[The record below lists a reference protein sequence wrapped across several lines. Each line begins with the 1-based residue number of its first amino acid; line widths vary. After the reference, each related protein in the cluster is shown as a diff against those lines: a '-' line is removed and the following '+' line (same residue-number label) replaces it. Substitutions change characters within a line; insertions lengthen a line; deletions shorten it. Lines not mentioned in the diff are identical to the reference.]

1 MAKKLSKNKA
11 EKILHDKQV
20 KGRPLTE
27 KQRKFFGAVASGA
40 VPKAQPGRAVSDNT
54 RAQKYIPLLSEEAS
68 NAKLVRD
75 VQESAATVDRK
86 KKLKP
91 IKDAA
96 LRTADVTTD
105 LMQLGNFIPNLLAQ
119 IVGKIGNIA
128 GVPIDAYQAAE
139 AFNEGDYV
147 ETGINLAS
155 VGLPMMLGTN
165 TFRRNS
171 KYLRPG
177 QPLYPLS
184 PQGLN
189 RNLGLNVPRVNYIE
203 PFTRTKGMTRSNLL
217 ANRGLLGA
225 LGAET
230 VYDVKKQGGAI
241 PKAQN
246 GIEGTMGGLTDKG
259 FNYNGAWGGQFAM
272 GGMLPGV
279 QGHMYARTGAPSEG
293 KYAKKTLPSAAEGY
307 EILPDP
313 TDPERKYKLSAVVQS
328 AKDIL
333 NPVLRSKNPK
343 LYDEWQKGRV
353 EAIRSGD
360 VGKYDVEKSL
370 PIYLTSDE
378 MRTELSKHNK
388 KYYDEYITA
397 LKELDMFKGL
407 GRESY
412 AGQIEGQKPLENLLY
427 GYRLSTAPV
436 NLGVDKP
443 GEGFRY
449 AYNPSTGEYKKE
461 VMKGGGKMMSY
472 YQQGLDFQPK
482 TISKKGSKI
491 KKDNDGYWNPEN
503 WGKPVEIDSNEI
515 TMQGVYE
522 PLLGVS
528 DTGDTQMMFPGEDY
542 TFEGESVTEYPVA
555 QNGINQLDA
564 QPNKKLDQL
573 LNFTNFNDMANAKK
587 GKKIP
592 KAQIGINSS
601 NLNFLSTGANAAKQF
616 NTYNNISSGIQAGS
630 KIGQAIQRVIQAV
643 EQKKMAKQTRAL
655 ATPVAQ
661 AAATRDVD
669 APNMLARQIQAN
681 RPEYNLVTANDVGVN
696 PFGTGYDVLSMA
708 QNGTMIGGNP
718 TEIQNTY
725 APNTLYDD
733 LGYEP
738 LDESS
743 RVKQFERG
751 GGIPKAKLGL
761 GTAFN
766 LIGQGANVA
775 GDIIAGI
782 IGLGTKNMNQ
792 QSNELLGQA
801 AFQSG
806 MQGLLGGQYGGY
818 MKHGGD
824 VGDEYK
830 WVSHNWQPQ
839 VIAKFGEHNVKDL
852 LKPDPMMN
860 TLRAGG
866 HLKEYTPPSE
876 RAMSTERP
884 QFAMGGELNTHWGGD
899 MELASYNPYMPG
911 SGETRVARG
920 LYHSE
925 SDGRGNTGIGMSYG
939 GNMVEVENG
948 EPIIE
953 MQEGGSVQD
962 KSAVVFGNL
971 KIPSYVASELGDK
984 DAKGKMFKSYV
995 NLLNKKEV
1003 IQNNTINTALK
1014 ITDLVDGNSSFDLLS
1029 MNTAK
1034 AMLTGAD
1041 MKLKEIAQKK
1051 MMAAGAQ
1058 QAMHE
1063 TADEQ
1068 GFDVEQFINRGK
1080 IVQAKNGANTAQSG
1094 TSIVDYMRSQG
1105 EDSSFKRR
1113 AELAKEAGIQ
1123 NYKGTSNQNMELLK
1137 YVQGKKAQQP
1147 ATPYQPAYTPI
1158 KLEADLEKPKFMQ
1171 PVDFDKP
1178 LYTPQGIPEL
1188 GDVIQNRYDVTG
1200 VVPEELSFQSD
1211 YYSTPESEPFG
1222 GYDKT
1227 KRVGIPSSIT
1237 DMVSRAVAS
1246 AKSTEGE
1253 DKKKMKALDIAQ
1265 MAYNELLPFIRPVNQ
1280 MELDPSQLAGEMM
1293 ALSTNVLEPVQAQFY
1308 QPMLEARAPKMT
1320 AQDAL
1325 NRNQADF
1332 NALARQVGNNPAA
1345 LSVLAAQK
1353 QAADRQAIAQT
1364 EAFNIQQEMATRNR
1378 NIASLNDASLKNLAI
1393 ADTQYQRQA
1402 GAKSATKAQAQAALN
1417 SIASKIG
1424 QNKLE
1429 NLQSAVMQN
1438 MYNYRFGPRGRMI
1451 NYNPLAQFNIPQI
1464 ANLTDEERKALKEQS
1479 EGRTTAKNGSIVKAI
1494 KNL

>member
-20 KGRPLTE
+20 KGHPLTE
-27 KQRKFFGAVASGA
+27 KQRKFFGAVAS
-40 VPKAQPGRAVSDNT
+40 
-54 RAQKYIPLLSEEAS
+54 
-68 NAKLVRD
+68 
-75 VQESAATVDRK
+75 
-86 KKLKP
+86 
-91 IKDAA
+91 
-96 LRTADVTTD
+96 
-105 LMQLGNFIPNLLAQ
+105 
-119 IVGKIGNIA
+119 
-128 GVPIDAYQAAE
+128 
-139 AFNEGDYV
+139 
-147 ETGINLAS
+147 
-155 VGLPMMLGTN
+155 
-165 TFRRNS
+165 
-171 KYLRPG
+171 
-177 QPLYPLS
+177 
-184 PQGLN
+184 
-189 RNLGLNVPRVNYIE
+189 
-203 PFTRTKGMTRSNLL
+203 
-217 ANRGLLGA
+217 
-225 LGAET
+225 
-230 VYDVKKQGGAI
+230 GAI

-307 EILPDP
+307 EVLPDP

-328 AKDIL
+328 AKELL

-343 LYDEWQKGRV
+343 MYDEWMQGRIDAV
-353 EAIRSGD
+353 RSGNLQ
-360 VGKYDVEKSL
+360 KYETERPLS
-370 PIYLTSDE
+370 IYLTPDE
-378 MRTELSKHNK
+378 IKNTLSKQNK
-388 KYYDEYITA
+388 EYYNEYLTA
-397 LKELDMFKGL
+397 LKELNMFKEL
-407 GRESY
+407 GKDSY
-412 AGQIEGQKPLENLLY
+412 AGQIEGEKPLENLLY
-427 GYRLSTAPV
+427 GSRLSTAPV
-436 NLGVDKP
+436 NLGVDEPSGK
-443 GEGFRY
+443 GFRY
-449 AYNPSTGEYKKE
+449 SYNPSTGQYKKE
-461 VMKGGGKMMSY
+461 IFKNGGSMSY
-472 YQQGLDFQPK
+472 YQHGLDFKPK

-503 WGKPVEIDSNEI
+503 WGKPVQIDSNEI

-522 PLLGVS
+522 PLLGIS
-528 DTGDTQMMFPGEDY
+528 DTGDTQMMFPGQDY
-542 TFEGESVTEYPVA
+542 TFEGESVTEYPIA

-564 QPNKKLDQL
+564 QPIKKLDQL

-592 KAQIGINSS
+592 KGQSGVPRLDFNFINS
-601 NLNFLSTGANAAKQF
+601 AIDAAKPDIFTPQ
-616 NTYNNISSGIQAGS
+616 NISAGIQAGS
-630 KIGQAIQRVIQAV
+630 KIGQAIQRVQQAA
-643 EQKKMAKQTRAL
+643 EQRKQAKQTKAL
-655 ATPVAQ
+655 APLVAQ
-661 AAATRDVD
+661 AASTRDVD
-669 APNMLARQIQAN
+669 APNMLARQMQAN

-696 PFGTGYDVLSMA
+696 PFGSGYDVLSMA

-725 APNTLYDD
+725 APNTLYDN

-743 RVKQFERG
+743 KVKQFERG
-751 GGIPKAKLGL
+751 GGIPKAALGQTL
-761 GTAFN
+761 G
-766 LIGQGANVA
+766 LIGQGANLA

-782 IGLGTKNMNQ
+782 IDLGTRKMNKQSQ
-792 QSNELLGQA
+792 QQLGQA

-806 MQGLLGGQYGGY
+806 MQGLLGGQMGAY
-818 MKHGGD
+818 MKNGGD

-830 WVSHNWQPQ
+830 WVSHSWQPQ

-852 LKPDPMMN
+852 LRPDPMMN

-911 SGETRVARG
+911 SGETHVARG

-948 EPIIE
+948 EPVVE
-953 MQEGGSVQD
+953 MQEGGSLQN

-995 NLLNKKEV
+995 NDLSKKEAK
-1003 IQNNTINTALK
+1003 QNKIVDKALK

-1051 MMAAGAQ
+1051 MLAAGAQ

-1063 TADEQ
+1063 TADEM

-1080 IVQAKNGANTAQSG
+1080 IVQAKNGANVAQSG
-1094 TSIVDYMRSQG
+1094 TSIVDYLRSKG

-1113 AELAKEAGIQ
+1113 AELAKEAGIK
-1123 NYKGTSNQNMELLK
+1123 NYKGLGDQNLELIK
-1137 YVQGKKAQQP
+1137 YIQGKNAQQP
-1147 ATPYQPAYTPI
+1147 QQSATPYQPAYTPV
-1158 KLEADLEKPKFMQ
+1158 KLEADLGKPKFMQ

-1178 LYTPQGIPEL
+1178 LYTPQGIPKLE
-1188 GDVIQNRYDVTG
+1188 DVIEDRYSVTG
-1200 VVPEELSFQSD
+1200 VVPEELSFKSD
-1211 YYSTPESEPFG
+1211 YYSTPERKKG
-1222 GYDKT
+1222 KT
-1227 KRVGIPSSIT
+1227 KE
-1237 DMVSRAVAS
+1237 
-1246 AKSTEGE
+1246 EG
-1253 DKKKMKALDIAQ
+1253 KGKMKGWDIAQ
-1265 MAYNELLPFIRPVNQ
+1265 MAYNELLPFIRPVNT
-1280 MELDPSQLAGEMM
+1280 MELQPEQLAGEMM
-1293 ALSTNVLEPVQAQFY
+1293 ALATNVLEPVQAQFY

-1320 AQDAL
+1320 AQEAL

-1332 NALARQVGNNPAA
+1332 NAMVRQIGNNPAA
-1345 LSVLAAQK
+1345 MSVLAAQK
-1353 QAADRQAIAQT
+1353 QAADRQAVAQT

-1378 NIASLNDASLKNLAI
+1378 NIAMLNDASLKNLAI
-1393 ADTQYQRQA
+1393 ADTQFGRQA
-1402 GAKSATKAQAQAALN
+1402 QAKSATKAQAQAALS

-1438 MYNYRFGPRGRMI
+1438 MYNYRFGPRGRII

-1464 ANLTDEERKALKEQS
+1464 ANLTEEEREALKKQS
-1479 EGRTTAKNGSIVKAI
+1479 QGRTSAKNGSIVKAI